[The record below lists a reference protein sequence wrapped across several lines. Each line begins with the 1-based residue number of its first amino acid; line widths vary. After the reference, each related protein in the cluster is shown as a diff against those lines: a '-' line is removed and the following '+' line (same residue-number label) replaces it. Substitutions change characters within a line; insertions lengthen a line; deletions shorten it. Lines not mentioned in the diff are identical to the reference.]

1 MQRAALERQRAIRV
15 WRRHVAMHGL
25 PIVCPCE
32 LQAGRFRKDQRVS
45 GCGNTR
51 CFLCHPDKAPATH
64 RFGNGAG
71 CSPCS
76 KSSGALS
83 GRAL

>member
-1 MQRAALERQRAIRV
+1 MQRAALERPRAIRV

-32 LQAGRFRKDQRVS
+32 LQAGRFRKGQRVG

-51 CFLCHPDKAPATH
+51 CFLCHPDKV
-64 RFGNGAG
+64 
-71 CSPCS
+71 
-76 KSSGALS
+76 SGKPPLRERRGLLALFEELVALS
-83 GRAL
+83 G